1 MDTQLTGKKIILGVS
16 AGIAAYKACTLCR
29 LLVKAGADVYVVMTK
44 DALNFVGKAT
54 FEALSGHKVSV
65 DIFEDQKDI
74 SHISLSTGADLMMI
88 APATAN
94 TIAKITAGMADNM
107 LTAVTLAVT
116 CPVVVAPAMNSNMYQ
131 NIATQENIATLK
143 RRGIYVITPDDGPL
157 ACGISG
163 PGRMKEPEE
172 LFSDI
177 VSILSNRIGYTREQS
192 DLLPPPVKPLE
203 LTRTRLLPKAYG
215 AGLKVLITAGPTEE
229 PIDPVRFIS
238 NCSSGKMGYALAE
251 AALAYGAEVILVS
264 GPVTLTCSKDI
275 TLIKVKS
282 ASQMLQAVEDYVK
295 EVDIVIG
302 CAAVAD
308 YRVENYS
315 PVKIKKEESND
326 TITLKLVKNPDI
338 LATVGLLEN
347 NRPFTVGFAA
357 ETNNTEENAKSK
369 LVRKNLDLIVLND
382 VSKKDIGFN
391 SDDNEVTI
399 FDKDG
404 KIAHLEKQPKHV
416 IAQSVMEL
424 IFKYQKNTK

>member
-1 MDTQLTGKKIILGVS
+1 M
-16 AGIAAYKACTLCR
+16 
-29 LLVKAGADVYVVMTK
+29 
-44 DALNFVGKAT
+44 
-54 FEALSGHKVSV
+54 
-65 DIFEDQKDI
+65 
-74 SHISLSTGADLMMI
+74 
-88 APATAN
+88 
-94 TIAKITAGMADNM
+94 
-107 LTAVTLAVT
+107 
-116 CPVVVAPAMNSNMYQ
+116 
-131 NIATQENIATLK
+131 
-143 RRGIYVITPDDGPL
+143 
-157 ACGISG
+157 
-163 PGRMKEPEE
+163 
-172 LFSDI
+172 
-177 VSILSNRIGYTREQS
+177 
-192 DLLPPPVKPLE
+192 PPPVKPLE

-315 PVKIKKEESND
+315 PVKIKKEEGND